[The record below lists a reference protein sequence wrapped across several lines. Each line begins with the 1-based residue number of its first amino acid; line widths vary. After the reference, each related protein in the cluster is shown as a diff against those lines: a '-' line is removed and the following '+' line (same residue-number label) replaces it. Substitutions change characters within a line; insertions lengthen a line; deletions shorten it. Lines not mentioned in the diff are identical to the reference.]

1 VKGSCPGC
9 KKEILWGDV
18 IRGVFGRAGQ
28 MEGNTVDDDIQES
41 ESEDDDE
48 EDDIPITP
56 RKKRVSGLVRL
67 TGKPKTPTPKK
78 PRTTKGRNAKSV
90 KESSNVVSVDA
101 TDDEATPKPAAKRKP
116 RGRPKK
122 NAKIVDSRTEIGVPG
137 VSRRTEDACGT
148 LMMVP
153 DSAGE
158 ANDVWVISSDDD

>member
-1 VKGSCPGC
+1 VKGTCPGC

-28 MEGNTVDDDIQES
+28 MEGNSTEDDVHES
-41 ESEDDDE
+41 QSEDDDDDDY
-48 EDDIPITP
+48 DDIPITP

-67 TGKPKTPTPKK
+67 TGKPKTPTPGK
-78 PRTTKGRNAKSV
+78 PRATKGTKGKSV
-90 KESSNVVSVDA
+90 KEAVAVDA
-101 TDDEATPKPAAKRKP
+101 TDDESTPKPAVKRKP
-116 RGRPKK
+116 RGKSKRKA
-122 NAKIVDSRTEIGVPG
+122 NMVDRTSEIGAQGVP
-137 VSRRTEDACGT
+137 RWTEDVDGGT

>member
-1 VKGSCPGC
+1 MK
-9 KKEILWGDV
+9 
-18 IRGVFGRAGQ
+18 
-28 MEGNTVDDDIQES
+28 GNTLDDDIQES

-48 EDDIPITP
+48 EDDIPVTP

-78 PRTTKGRNAKSV
+78 PRATKGRNAKSV
-90 KESSNVVSVDA
+90 KESPNIVSVDA
-101 TDDEATPKPAAKRKP
+101 TDDEATPRPAAKRKP

-122 NAKIVDSRTEIGVPG
+122 NAQIVDSTSEIGIPG
-137 VSRRTEDACGT
+137 VSRRTEDTGGT